1 MSQPIFRAKIL
12 YDVSLGLS
20 TPRSALNCLSSSSA
34 NVSRVLSKF
43 EEEGLVRMRTFTVKK
58 RGRKLIRKYYVI
70 TKKGVEKLLTDYL
83 EFYPWLS
90 EFEVEC
96 ATRFPLTGGA
106 VIKPER
112 RNRLMKMALATV
124 MMNEV
129 VGPVAPIPVEGK
141 DIEKNTWYGYLRN
154 NWGEAYVGEAKYLD
168 SVAVKRFF
176 IDEDDDVP
184 SDVVSDRYT
193 GILLGVRTRALVYV
207 PMNEGMTWRDDRVHR
222 ELQTMNAVCG
232 TLGSSLRG
240 ANGII
245 LIPNVKE
252 FKDLFFDAQRVRGT
266 DGAGKLGRQ
275 MDHLWI
281 VPTNHIGLVQL
292 RRIAHDDLDAKR
304 NEVIE
309 SAVESAGLFRN
320 KNSVFPLIDE
330 EDRWYAYGA
339 DLDIRVVQEMKIYQ
353 SRKPDMKIGIIC
365 HQWQTA
371 YYDQLFDECRYLVL
385 Q

>member
-90 EFEVEC
+90 NFEVEC

-129 VGPVAPIPVEGK
+129 VGPVAPVPVEGK
-141 DIEKNTWYGYLRN
+141 VPSEKGEFHNGRGNVEFPAQSREFDKMSAHGYRPF
-154 NWGEAYVGEAKYLD
+154 YVGGNRPRL
-168 SVAVKRFF
+168 SVKHG
-176 IDEDDDVP
+176 
-184 SDVVSDRYT
+184 SKT
-193 GILLGVRTRALVYV
+193 GY
-207 PMNEGMTWRDDRVHR
+207 
-222 ELQTMNAVCG
+222 
-232 TLGSSLRG
+232 
-240 ANGII
+240 
-245 LIPNVKE
+245 
-252 FKDLFFDAQRVRGT
+252 
-266 DGAGKLGRQ
+266 
-275 MDHLWI
+275 
-281 VPTNHIGLVQL
+281 
-292 RRIAHDDLDAKR
+292 
-304 NEVIE
+304 
-309 SAVESAGLFRN
+309 SAGRTTDSAALSRR
-320 KNSVFPLIDE
+320 KPS
-330 EDRWYAYGA
+330 RS
-339 DLDIRVVQEMKIYQ
+339 IRVTASTEREAAASIRAKG
-353 SRKPDMKIGIIC
+353 SRS
-365 HQWQTA
+365 
-371 YYDQLFDECRYLVL
+371 
-385 Q
+385 